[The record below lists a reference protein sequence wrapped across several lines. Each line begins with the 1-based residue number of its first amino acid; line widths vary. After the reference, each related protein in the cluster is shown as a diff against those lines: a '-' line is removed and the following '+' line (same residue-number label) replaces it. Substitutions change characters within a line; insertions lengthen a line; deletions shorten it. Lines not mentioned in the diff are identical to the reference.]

1 MKNYVNESQNKKCG
15 VSNQVFTYLTD
26 NNSIYIRD
34 NIHVLFLILSELDF
48 NT

>member
-1 MKNYVNESQNKKCG
+1 MKNYVNESRNKKCG

-26 NNSIYIRD
+26 NNSIYNQD
-34 NIHVLFLILSELDF
+34 NIRVLFLILSELDL